1 MIKGTG
7 IPYHL
12 ILLLYHNKYTLS
24 MGLFSFL
31 GGIAKGVGSMFSKIP
46 IIGAIPGAV
55 GKLASSGLNFV
66 GKAFGEGGDQTSH
79 KIRAGLQSAQDAY
92 QSVGDVGRAIS
103 NIPGIGERAR
113 EFGERSGLTRAY
125 GEAGG
130 ALQSGQRFYDKA
142 EGYRQE
148 GRQIYNDPMG
158 SMARYG
164 TRMLR
169 GGR

>member
-1 MIKGTG
+1 
-7 IPYHL
+7 
-12 ILLLYHNKYTLS
+12 

-31 GGIAKGVGSMFSKIP
+31 SGAAKSIGGFFSKIP

-66 GKAFGEGGDQTSH
+66 GKALGEGGDQTSQ
-79 KIRAGLQSAQDAY
+79 KIRSGLQSAQDAY

-103 NIPGIGERAR
+103 NIPGIGEKAR

-130 ALQSGQRFYDKA
+130 ALQAGQRFYDKA

-158 SMARYG
+158 SLARYG

-169 GGR
+169 GGP

>member
-1 MIKGTG
+1 
-7 IPYHL
+7 
-12 ILLLYHNKYTLS
+12 
-24 MGLFSFL
+24 MGLFSWLSGAANSVGKFL
-31 GGIAKGVGSMFSKIP
+31 GGVP
-46 IIGAIPGAV
+46 LIGGLASQV
-55 GKLASSGLNFV
+55 GKIASTGLNFV
-66 GKAFGEGGDQTSH
+66 GKALGEGGDATSH
-79 KIRAGLQSAQDAY
+79 KIRSGLQSAQDAY

-103 NIPGIGERAR
+103 NIPVIGEKAR

-130 ALQSGQRFYDKA
+130 ALRSGQRFYDKA

-158 SMARYG
+158 SLARYG

>member
-1 MIKGTG
+1 MG
-7 IPYHL
+7 I
-12 ILLLYHNKYTLS
+12 
-24 MGLFSFL
+24 FSFL
-31 GGIAKGVGSMFSKIP
+31 SNAASSVGNFLGHIPLVGGLAKGVGK
-46 IIGAIPGAV
+46 V
-55 GKLASSGLNFV
+55 VSGGLGFV
-66 GKAFGEGGDQTSH
+66 GKALGDGGDQTSH

-92 QSVGDVGRAIS
+92 KSVGDVGRAIS
-103 NIPGIGERAR
+103 NIPGIGEKAR

-148 GRQIYNDPMG
+148 GRQIYNDPYG

>member
-1 MIKGTG
+1 
-7 IPYHL
+7 
-12 ILLLYHNKYTLS
+12 
-24 MGLFSFL
+24 MGLFSWLSNAASSVGKALGGVPLL
-31 GGIAKGVGSMFSKIP
+31 GGIAST
-46 IIGAIPGAV
+46 V
-55 GKLASSGLNFV
+55 GKVASSGLGFV
-66 GKAFGEGGDQTSH
+66 GKMFGEGGDHTSH

-92 QSVGDVGRAIS
+92 KSVGDVGRAIS
-103 NIPGIGERAR
+103 NIPGIGEKAR

-130 ALQSGQRFYDKA
+130 ALQAGQRFYDKA

-148 GRQIYNDPMG
+148 GRQIYNDPYG

-164 TRMLR
+164 TRMLQ

>member
-1 MIKGTG
+1 
-7 IPYHL
+7 
-12 ILLLYHNKYTLS
+12 

-31 GGIAKGVGSMFSKIP
+31 GGIAKGIGGMFSKIP

-66 GKAFGEGGDQTSH
+66 GKALGEGGDETSQ
-79 KIRAGLQSAQDAY
+79 KIRSGLQTAQQAY
-92 QSVGDVGRAIS
+92 QAAGDIGRTIS
-103 NIPGIGERAR
+103 SIPGIGEKAR

-130 ALQSGQRFYDKA
+130 ALQAGQRFYDKA

-148 GRQIYNDPMG
+148 GKQIYRDPLG

-164 TRMLR
+164 TQMLR

>member
-1 MIKGTG
+1 
-7 IPYHL
+7 
-12 ILLLYHNKYTLS
+12 

-31 GGIAKGVGSMFSKIP
+31 SGAAKSIGGFLGRIP
-46 IIGAIPGAV
+46 IIGAIPNAV

-66 GKAFGEGGDQTSH
+66 GKALGEGGDETSQ
-79 KIRAGLQSAQDAY
+79 KIRSGLQTAQQAY
-92 QSVGDVGRAIS
+92 QAAGDIGRTIS
-103 NIPGIGERAR
+103 SIPGIGEKAR

-130 ALQSGQRFYDKA
+130 ALQAGQRFYDKA

-148 GRQIYNDPMG
+148 GKQIYRDPLG

-164 TRMLR
+164 TQMLR
-169 GGR
+169 GRR